1 MLIKFPKLTNLP
13 EVDEYMIV
21 PQSMLSQHLEHVDF
35 LRSAAYHGFRVDVN
49 VMTMKR
55 HFILW

>member
-1 MLIKFPKLTNLP
+1 MFIKFPKLTNLP

-21 PQSMLSQHLEHVDF
+21 PQSMLSQHFEHVDF
-35 LRSAAYHGFRVDVN
+35 LRSAVYHGFRIVN

-55 HFILW
+55 HFIL